1 MSPPSKEIR
10 LGFEVSSLRIPIGQI
25 MPLRVVSDTVRKSV
39 KYAQIAASIR
49 EVGIIEP
56 PVVVRDAGE
65 PNTFHL
71 LDGHL
76 RIEILKDQGIG
87 AVVCL
92 VSTDDEAYTY
102 NKRIN
107 RLATIQEH
115 RMILTAVEKGVS
127 EERLARALNVNIAS
141 IRSRRRLLEG
151 ICPEAVDLLRDR
163 HVPLSAF
170 RELRRL
176 CPTRQIEAAQLMVA
190 MNRYTISYAKSLVAA
205 TPENLLVVRR
215 KAKAVKGLTPEQIAL
230 MEAESANLQRHF
242 KVIEQDYGA
251 DHLDLVLATGYV
263 SRLLGNARVVGY
275 LAQHHAEILAEFQK
289 LNDLQQAA

>member
-1 MSPPSKEIR
+1 VSPPSKEIR